1 MKSSQFIRAK
11 LVSRTNA
18 DCSSS
23 EVRNNRYHYYLRFD
37 DESIG
42 WDWLD
47 TQISKAQADTDTD
60 LELYKIRPSGVQ
72 SFEVEVREVERR
84 QGIDSS
90 QNELTDFS
98 KD

>member
-1 MKSSQFIRAK
+1 MKSSQFIRSK
-11 LVSRTNA
+11 LVARTNA

-23 EVRNNRYHYYLRFD
+23 DVVNNRYHYYLRFD
-37 DESIG
+37 DVTIG

-47 TQISKAQADTDTD
+47 TQISKAQADTDMN

-84 QGIDSS
+84 EGIDDS
-90 QNELTDFS
+90 QNHLSDFE
-98 KD
+98 